1 MELNLLFYG
10 VATILYLFAGLKIV
24 TGFKKQGDV
33 APLWTLGVAGLA
45 IVAHFWVL
53 QGAAFPAKA
62 TMAMNFGIAISAM
75 CFFAVLMLIYGALYT
90 QVHALLGIV
99 VLMAAAGVWGP
110 VVFPSGHS
118 LLVGAPLSFKLH
130 IAMGLVAYAF
140 MMMAVVQA
148 ILMGILDRRLRNH
161 QALAE
166 PAGLVASMPDL
177 MSTERMLFRF
187 VFACFLF
194 LLLTI
199 AGGMLSSTQI
209 ADAALFGHKTV
220 MTMTSCAIF
229 GVLLLGRRF
238 CGWRSRQALM
248 VFWLAVACQVIA
260 YLAYRFVLDVL

>member
-24 TGFKKQGDV
+24 NGFKKQGDV
-33 APLWTLGVAGLA
+33 APMWTLGVIALG

-62 TMAMNFGIAISAM
+62 TMAMDFGIAFSSM
-75 CFFAVLMLIYGALYT
+75 CFFAVLMLVYGALYT

-99 VLMAAAGVWGP
+99 ALVAGIGVWGP
-110 VVFPSGHS
+110 IVFPSGHA
-118 LLVGAPLSFKLH
+118 LLTGAPLSFKLH
-130 IAMGLVAYAF
+130 IAMGLIAYAF

-148 ILMGILDRRLRNH
+148 VLMGILDRRLHNH
-161 QALAE
+161 EALSE
-166 PAGLVASMPDL
+166 PVGLVASLPDL
-177 MSTERMLFRF
+177 MSMERMLFRF

-194 LLLTI
+194 LALTI
-199 AGGMLSSTQI
+199 AGGMLSSSQI
-209 ADAALFGHKTV
+209 ADAELFGHKTV

-238 CGWRSRQALM
+238 CGWRSRQALL
-248 VFWLAVACQVIA
+248 VFWMAVVCQVIA
-260 YLAYRFVLDVL
+260 YFAYRFVLDVF